1 VKEKT
6 SKLLGILFDNLI
18 WLLVAA
24 GLVIFSSLSKSFRA
38 PNNLIS
44 LLYRTS
50 ALGLLVLGQSFT
62 MITGNFDLSSES
74 GLGLTAMVAALLMAT
89 VENGGLGLEL
99 SPFLA
104 IPVMFGVGALIGLV
118 NGFLITRLRM
128 NNLIVTIAMQMI
140 LRGLVYIISPGAT
153 ASFFPKAFNW
163 LGGGSLYK
171 IPLERGFVNIPVAT
185 VFVILIFVI
194 AHIITRYTQFGRNMY
209 ATGSNVVAAKDAGI
223 DTDKIIR
230 WVYLIDG
237 LCMALAGLLAAG
249 RIDSATPRTG
259 SGMTFPV
266 QAASVIGGISMA
278 GGRGNMI
285 GALGG
290 LMLWSIL
297 DNGLSIMKVSP
308 FWIETSRGLILLF
321 AVFLDAIKVR
331 RMHNRSLIES
341 LLHTTIGLKDKTVVK
356 D

>member
-1 VKEKT
+1 MKEKT

>member
-1 VKEKT
+1 MKEKA

-18 WLLVAA
+18 WLLVVA

>member
-6 SKLLGILFDNLI
+6 SKLLGIIFDNLI
-18 WLLVAA
+18 WLLVFA
-24 GLVIFSSLSKSFRA
+24 GLVIFSSLSDSFRA
-38 PNNLIS
+38 PNNLVS

-74 GLGLTAMVAALLMAT
+74 GLGLTAMVAALVMST
-89 VENGGLGLEL
+89 VENGGLGFEL

-104 IPVMFGVGALIGLV
+104 ILLLFGVGALIGLV

-140 LRGLVYIISPGAT
+140 LRGLVYIISPGST

-185 VFVILIFVI
+185 VFVILIFIV

-209 ATGSNVVAAKDAGI
+209 ATGSNAVAAKDAGI

-259 SGMTFPV
+259 AGMTFPV

-297 DNGLSIMKVSP
+297 DNGLSILKVSP

-321 AVFLDAIKVR
+321 AVFLDAIKVK

-341 LLHTTIGLKDKTVVK
+341 LLHTTIGLKDKTVIK

>member
-1 VKEKT
+1 MKDRT
-6 SKLLGILFDNLI
+6 SKLLGIIFDNLI

-24 GLVIFSSLSKSFRA
+24 GLLIFSSLSESFRS
-38 PNNLIS
+38 PNNLVN
-44 LLYRTS
+44 LLYRSS

-74 GLGLTAMVAALLMAT
+74 GLGLTAMVAALVMAT
-89 VENGGLGLEL
+89 ADTGGLGLEY
-99 SPFLA
+99 SPFIA
-104 IPVMFGVGALIGLV
+104 IVLMIGVGLLIGLI

-140 LRGLVYIISPGAT
+140 LRGLVYIISPGST

-163 LGGGSLYK
+163 LGGGSLFK
-171 IPLERGFVNIPVAT
+171 IPLEKGFFSFPVAT
-185 VFVILIFVI
+185 LFVIVIFLIAHVI
-194 AHIITRYTQFGRNMY
+194 ARYTQFGRNMY
-209 ATGSNVVAAKDAGI
+209 AVGSNIIAAKDAGI
-223 DTDKIIR
+223 DTDKVVR
-230 WVYLIDG
+230 VVYLIDG
-237 LCMALAGLLAAG
+237 FCMAIAGLLAAG
-249 RIDSATPRTG
+249 RLDSATPRTG
-259 SGMTFPV
+259 AGMTFPV
-266 QAASVIGGISMA
+266 QAAAVIGGVSMA

-290 LMLWSIL
+290 LLLWSIL

-321 AVFLDAIKVR
+321 AVWLDAVKVQK
-331 RMHNRSLIES
+331 MHDKSLIES
-341 LLHTTIGLKDKTVVK
+341 LLNTTIGLKDKTIVK